1 MLSGKMREPEFLR
14 ARRPEH
20 KQQRREAILAAARE
34 LALRSGVRTV
44 SLRAVAAAAGLAKS
58 NVVRYFGTREEI
70 YLELAAEEWQ
80 GWKKAVTER
89 LRAAG
94 PGDVVDALAE
104 TLEARPLLCDL
115 LGYAAAS
122 LEHNV
127 SLEAARAFKVALLD
141 VGAEIGAEV
150 ARATGLTGGEGLELV
165 GTATALAAFL
175 YPMAHPPPVL
185 AELYAQEPWIA
196 AARPPFLPT
205 LKRALTAFLAG
216 LPTLRRRQGT
226 D

>member
-1 MLSGKMREPEFLR
+1 MRESEFLR

-44 SLRAVAAAAGLAKS
+44 SLRAVAAAVGLAKS

-80 GWKKAVTER
+80 GWKEAVTER
-89 LRAAG
+89 LRAAAG

-104 TLEARPLLCDL
+104 TLEARPLMCDL

-127 SLEAARAFKVALLD
+127 SLEAARAFKVVLLG
-141 VGAEIGAEV
+141 VGADVGAEV
-150 ARATGLTGGEGLELV
+150 ARATELTEGEGLELV
-165 GTATALAAFL
+165 GAATGLAGFL

-185 AELYAQEPWIA
+185 AELYAQEPGIA
-196 AARPPFLPT
+196 AGRPPFLPT
-205 LKRALTAFLAG
+205 LKRAIAAFLAG
-216 LPTLRRRQGT
+216 LPTLR
-226 D
+226 

>member
-1 MLSGKMREPEFLR
+1 MRESEFLR

-44 SLRAVAAAAGLAKS
+44 SLRAVAAAVGLAKS

-80 GWKKAVTER
+80 GWKEAVTER
-89 LRAAG
+89 LRSAAG

-104 TLEARPLLCDL
+104 TLEARPLMCDL

-127 SLEAARAFKVALLD
+127 SLEAARAFKMVLLG
-141 VGAEIGAEV
+141 VGADVGAEV
-150 ARATGLTGGEGLELV
+150 ARATELTEGEGLELV
-165 GTATALAAFL
+165 GAATGLAGFL

-185 AELYAQEPWIA
+185 AELYAQEPGIA
-196 AARPPFLPT
+196 AGRPPFLPT
-205 LKRALTAFLAG
+205 LKRAIAAFLAG
-216 LPTLRRRQGT
+216 LPTLR
-226 D
+226 